1 MLRTPLANEW
11 STKSDNLDFG
21 YEFVTVRSGNTTNE
35 YYSAFSWVGVYVV
48 NKGDWS
54 KELERDIIAKG
65 P

>member
-1 MLRTPLANEW
+1 
-11 STKSDNLDFG
+11 
-21 YEFVTVRSGNTTNE
+21 
-35 YYSAFSWVGVYVV
+35 VGVYVV